1 MDTIAEYSGLLLTGT
16 WMTIRLAAGAL
27 ALGLILGLL
36 GASAKLSR
44 DPLARTVGNL
54 YTGLVRGIPE
64 LLVVLVFYFGSPAA
78 LVGISDMLGLERP
91 LELTRYWAGVTAL
104 GFMFGAYATEV
115 FRGAI
120 LAIPKGQVEAA
131 RAFGMTGF
139 LTFRRIVLP
148 QVWRVALPG
157 LGNLFLVLM
166 KDTALVSV
174 IGLNEIMRVSGI
186 GAANTKNAALFY
198 FVATLIY
205 LSLTIVT
212 MRGQAWAER
221 WAARGVPREMR

>member
-139 LTFRRIVLP
+139 
-148 QVWRVALPG
+148 
-157 LGNLFLVLM
+157 
-166 KDTALVSV
+166 
-174 IGLNEIMRVSGI
+174 
-186 GAANTKNAALFY
+186 
-198 FVATLIY
+198 
-205 LSLTIVT
+205 
-212 MRGQAWAER
+212 
-221 WAARGVPREMR
+221 